1 MANKGGTF
9 LALVTGAA
17 IGAAFGLLYAPD
29 SGDKTRE
36 RLGKDARKAQDDLNR
51 RYKETSSNLSTKAKQ
66 ARKDFESR
74 LEETLSSASFKADEI
89 LSAMETKL
97 EDLRKQ
103 NSKLR
108 KNSEGSG
115 SDDSNGSNSGS
126 DTSKSGSS
134 PVVTKD
140 NPIPPNKAVI

>member
-1 MANKGGTF
+1 MANKGSKF

-29 SGDKTRE
+29 SGDKTR
-36 RLGKDARKAQDDLNR
+36 GKISKDARKAQDDLNR
-51 RYKETSSNLSTKAKQ
+51 RYQETSSNLSSKAKK
-66 ARKDFESR
+66 ARRDFENR

-89 LSAMETKL
+89 LAAMESKL

-103 NSKLR
+103 NAKLR
-108 KNSEGSG
+108 KNEDSG
-115 SDDSNGSNSGS
+115 SDSGVAGSKAS
-126 DTSKSGSS
+126 DN
-134 PVVTKD
+134 VVAKD